1 MRIKTI
7 LAAASMLA
15 VAFTGAQA
23 QTTGSGTPGDPYVVN
38 LTGATAFR
46 AASHSAILAL
56 LGGTGVTQ
64 YAFTGTQGLSG
75 SNRAIFKGTI
85 GGSTHYIVRT
95 SWSGSTQGIL
105 DVADGNAVEVLVTS
119 TSMTTAG
126 DNVTSPTY
134 ENGGAVARW
143 AFSDVD
149 KLLSTRP
156 NADLGGGPV
165 GVVPFMF
172 VMGEGGTGMVNMTDQ
187 IHNALWSQGSIPAD
201 MLGGPAG
208 TLILATGRND
218 GSGTRATILA
228 ETGYGAFTPVVQWN
242 GTFTGTRTESDA
254 RITTAFLFSP
264 SNGGHGS
271 NSGVRELLT
280 RNSAGMTVNGNALT
294 ALFCSYLTIS
304 DAEAATGSEGAIAMT
319 YNGVPY
325 SVQNVTNGRYT
336 LWGYQQLY
344 RASGPTAA
352 EDTFDAAL
360 RAGIPANMGTAG
372 IPIPAMLVTRFG
384 GDGGVVLPNSEE

>member
-1 MRIKTI
+1 MKIKTL
-7 LAAASMLA
+7 LAAASILA
-15 VAFTGAQA
+15 VAFNSAQA
-23 QTTGSGTPGDPYVVN
+23 QTTGSGTSGDPYVVN

-46 AASHSAILAL
+46 SASHSTILAL
-56 LGGTGVTQ
+56 LGGAGVTQ
-64 YAFTGTQGLSG
+64 YAFVGTQGLG
-75 SNRAIFKGTI
+75 GANRAIFRGTI
-85 GGSTHYIVRT
+85 GTTHYIVRT

-105 DVADGNAVEVLVTS
+105 DVADGNAVQLLSTS

-126 DNVTSPTY
+126 NNVATPSYTT
-134 ENGGAVARW
+134 AVARW

-172 VMGEGGTGMVNMTDQ
+172 VMGEGGTGMSNMTDQ
-187 IHNALWSQGSIPAD
+187 IHNALWSQGSIPAE

-242 GTFTGTRTESDA
+242 GTFTSTRTDSAA
-254 RITTAFLFSP
+254 RITTASLFSP
-264 SNGGHGS
+264 SNGGHTS

-280 RNSAGMTVNGNALT
+280 RSTAGMTVNGNALT
-294 ALFCSYLTIS
+294 AIFCSYLTIS
-304 DAEAATGSEGAIAMT
+304 DAEAATTAEGAIAMT
-319 YNGVPY
+319 YNGVAY

-372 IPIPAMLVTRFG
+372 IPIPDMLVTRFG
-384 GDGGVVLPNSEE
+384 GDGGVVLPNIEE